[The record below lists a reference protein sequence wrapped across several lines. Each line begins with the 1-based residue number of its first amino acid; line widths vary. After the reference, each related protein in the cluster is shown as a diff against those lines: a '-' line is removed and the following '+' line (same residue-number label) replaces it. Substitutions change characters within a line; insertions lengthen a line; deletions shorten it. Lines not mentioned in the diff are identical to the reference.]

1 MIENEQIKNLTEAM
15 SDKNSG
21 QDDINDPAAQTE
33 LTEQKIADLYSK
45 ETGLV
50 CENAVLIESSELF
63 NQFTSILEVHLTN
76 FDFGKKFC
84 NCSKE

>member
-21 QDDINDPAAQTE
+21 QEDRNDLAAETE
-33 LTEQKIADLYSK
+33 LTEQKIAELYSK

-50 CENAVLIESSELF
+50 CENAVLIESS
-63 NQFTSILEVHLTN
+63 N
-76 FDFGKKFC
+76 FFRD
-84 NCSKE
+84 